1 MGRCSNAEPT
11 ARACFQS
18 PTNHN
23 PNHTLPQGWLWWKE
37 DGRKARK
44 SLFPRGRHGGPWQER
59 WLRGAV
65 VGSWAGGGE
74 ALMEGPGCFHA
85 TSVFRAVTQ
94 APPVKASPASRPLLL
109 PLFKVNFSQVHTLLP
124 TPPAPEVWHSQ
135 LC

>member
-1 MGRCSNAEPT
+1 MGP
-11 ARACFQS
+11 F
-18 PTNHN
+18 
-23 PNHTLPQGWLWWKE
+23 
-37 DGRKARK
+37 
-44 SLFPRGRHGGPWQER
+44 
-59 WLRGAV
+59 

-124 TPPAPEVWHSQ
+124 TRPRPPRFGTHSFAEHEERKPQKNSVCPASRPEPPSRRAGPWPVPQSQ
-135 LC
+135 EAGALSEAGPRAGVMPYPS